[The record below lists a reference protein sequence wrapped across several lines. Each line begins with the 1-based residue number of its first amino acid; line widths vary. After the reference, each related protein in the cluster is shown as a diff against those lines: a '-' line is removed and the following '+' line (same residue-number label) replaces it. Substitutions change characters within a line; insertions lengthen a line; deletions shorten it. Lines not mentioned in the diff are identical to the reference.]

1 MRPRIR
7 GITLLETVLYIGMF
21 MVALPTMVGFVL
33 QLSRHDLQFD
43 ARVRM
48 EQTASLVL
56 SDMQN
61 MVTSAV
67 AIRTSLSTLGTNPSL
82 LTMTNSSGQT
92 VVVDCPTMAATTSGG
107 ETVNIRRIR
116 MQTGAEP
123 AVWLT
128 DSDID
133 VTTWR
138 VSPVRDSAN
147 VLTGLRL
154 EFDTAMLAANDSS
167 RSTTFTSETTISLS
181 PQTIEN

>member
-1 MRPRIR
+1 MRQRIR

-56 SDMQN
+56 SEIQN
-61 MVTSAV
+61 TVTSADAV
-67 AIRTSLSTLGTNPSL
+67 RTSLSTLGTNPSL
-82 LTMTNSSGQT
+82 LTLTNSTGQT
-92 VVVDCPTMAATTSGG
+92 VVIDCPTTTAETSGG
-107 ETVNIRRIR
+107 ETVDIRRLRLQI
-116 MQTGAEP
+116 GVEP

-138 VSPVRDSAN
+138 ISPVRDSAN
-147 VLTGLRL
+147 ALTGLRL

-167 RSTTFTSETTISLS
+167 RSTAFTGDTTISLS
-181 PQTIEN
+181 PHTVEN